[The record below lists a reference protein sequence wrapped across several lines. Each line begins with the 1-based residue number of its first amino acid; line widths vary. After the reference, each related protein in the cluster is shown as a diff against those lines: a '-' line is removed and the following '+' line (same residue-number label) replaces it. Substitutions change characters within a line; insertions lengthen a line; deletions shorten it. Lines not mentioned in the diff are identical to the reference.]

1 MPSSPWPRSSF
12 RFYMEGII
20 QHPDIKL
27 IAIDSVAPNMENIK
41 NGTYPV
47 VAPVY
52 AVTWAGNDNPNVQK
66 LLDWI
71 LSEEGQYIIEE
82 TGYVGLG
89 K

>member
-1 MPSSPWPRSSF
+1 
-12 RFYMEGII
+12 MEGII
-20 QHPDIKL
+20 QHPNIKL

-47 VAPVY
+47 VTPVY
-52 AVTWAGNDNPNVQK
+52 AVTWSGNDNPNVQK

-71 LSEEGQYIIEE
+71 LSEEGQNIIEE

>member
-1 MPSSPWPRSSF
+1 M
-12 RFYMEGII
+12 
-20 QHPDIKL
+20 
-27 IAIDSVAPNMENIK
+27 
-41 NGTYPV
+41 

-52 AVTWAGNDNPNVQK
+52 AVTCAGNDNPNVKK